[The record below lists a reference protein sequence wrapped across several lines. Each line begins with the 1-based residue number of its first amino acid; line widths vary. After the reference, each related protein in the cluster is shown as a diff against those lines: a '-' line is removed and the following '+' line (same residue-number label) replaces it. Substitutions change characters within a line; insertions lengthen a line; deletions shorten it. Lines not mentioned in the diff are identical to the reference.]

1 MNALH
6 LIFLGMMAGSLSLLS
21 SGCTAT
27 ESHHSNVSMLMP
39 GRAATPAVQSNDDEN
54 FYHPPRDPQF
64 NTARDQ

>member
-1 MNALH
+1 MKKIDAL
-6 LIFLGMMAGSLSLLS
+6 LLCAIAGSLAVLS

-27 ESHHSNVSMLMP
+27 EGHPSNVSMIMP
-39 GRAATPAVQSNDDEN
+39 GTVVRPPAANRADDG